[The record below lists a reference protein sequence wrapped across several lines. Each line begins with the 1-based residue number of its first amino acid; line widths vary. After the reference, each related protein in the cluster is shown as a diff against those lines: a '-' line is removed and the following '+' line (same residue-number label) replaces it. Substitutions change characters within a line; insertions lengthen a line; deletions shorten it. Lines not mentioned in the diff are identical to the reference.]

1 MTINPKPWGAT
12 LAVLS
17 LLGSAALQADLKVTV
32 NPAIKLAAA
41 PRIGLNLADWSTWG
55 AAQLMANVLQNP
67 GLEGVIDRTLVIVSQ
82 ADFRGFSDDTTW
94 TGRPD
99 GFWAGARYDVITGP
113 ARGTGGKLLDSR
125 QKGRDGLPV
134 FLYAEDG
141 PMLGPGDVVV
151 LTRTNDAE
159 LPAQWWWPKDLQAGQ
174 IHAETRDRRPGSPGA
189 RSLALET
196 FSAAKPARIL
206 HHLDAISA
214 RAGNLLPING
224 RWTLQFWARAGAPNS
239 SLKITLQRLGSSP
252 LLLETISPA
261 QDWQLIQRRFEAQD
275 NGPPGTVQLEFLAE
289 SGKLLLDDVSLA
301 PDNAD
306 PTGFRAEVVEVLQRV
321 QPGYLRDWQGQL
333 GDTWDNR
340 VAAPFARRATRYR
353 PGPDDGAYLYGLP
366 EFLDLCKRIGSK
378 PWVTLPT
385 TLMGPEYEAFG
396 QYLAQRMATDGF
408 DEIVVEFGNENWN
421 MMFRPGG
428 IPDPVILGRAASE
441 AFARVRKG
449 AGPGPRLRFAVDG
462 QHVNPER
469 ALKSLDNTPNADL
482 LVVAPYLLYK
492 LDEAEPADIWPKLF
506 EPDPFL
512 PKSFAGALQR
522 KRELA
527 VYEVNLHTTK
537 GNAPIDL
544 RNQVVAGAAAGSAL
558 AKRLIQAANQ
568 GVSRQCVWNLAQF
581 DAYLEDR
588 GSLVR
593 LWGIARDLGSSRRLR
608 PTGLALSMLNR
619 VLPGEVHALDFDSR
633 SALSVKSL
641 ADKGVVI
648 LEDWLGLGDLIHKF
662 DQAPPPLDPLAGM
675 AVRRPEGW
683 SLALVSSSP
692 NPEVV
697 TLDLPK
703 DNSPP
708 PRRLLRLVADTLVS
722 TNEDAE
728 MVKVVES
735 PLDHRAPLT
744 VDIPAYGFVVLLP

>member
-1 MTINPKPWGAT
+1 MRTKARPWGAT
-12 LAVLS
+12 LTVLS
-17 LLGSAALQADLKVTV
+17 LFGAAQVHAELKVTI
-32 NPAIKLAAA
+32 NPAVTIAAA
-41 PRIGLNLADWSTWG
+41 PRIGLNLADWSSWG
-55 AAQLMANVLQNP
+55 ASQLMANVLHNS
-67 GLEGVIDRTLVIVSQ
+67 GFEGVIDRTLVIVSQ

-113 ARGTGGKLLDSR
+113 ARGASGKVLDSR
-125 QKGRDGLPV
+125 QKSHDGLPV
-134 FLYAEDG
+134 FLYADDG
-141 PMLGPGDVVV
+141 PMLGPGDVVI
-151 LTRTNDAE
+151 LTRVNDLE
-159 LPAQWWWPKDLQAGQ
+159 LPAQWWWPNDLPAGQ
-174 IHAETRDRRPGSPGA
+174 IRAETHDKRPGSPGV
-189 RSLALET
+189 RSLSLET

-206 HHLDAISA
+206 HYLDAISP
-214 RAGNLLPING
+214 RAGKLLPING
-224 RWTLQFWARAGAPNS
+224 RWTLKFWVRAGAPGS
-239 SLKITLQRLGSSP
+239 TLKITLQRLRSSLIFQESLAP
-252 LLLETISPA
+252 S
-261 QDWQLIQRRFEAQD
+261 QDWQLIQHSFDAQD

-333 GDTWDNR
+333 GDIWDNR
-340 VAAPFARRATRYR
+340 IAQPFARRATRYR
-353 PGPDDGAYLYGLP
+353 PGPDDGAVLYGLP

-378 PWVTLPT
+378 PWVILPT
-385 TLMGPEYEAFG
+385 TLTGSEYEASG

-408 DEIVVEFGNENWN
+408 DEIVVEYGNENWN
-421 MMFRPGG
+421 MIFRPGG
-428 IPDPVILGRAASE
+428 IPNPVILGRAASE

-449 AGPGPRLRFAVDG
+449 AGPGANLRFALDG
-462 QHVNPER
+462 QHVNPDR

-512 PKSFAGALQR
+512 PKSFVGAMQR

-558 AKRLIQAANQ
+558 AKRLIQATNQ

-581 DAYLEDR
+581 DAYLEDHT
-588 GSLVR
+588 SLVR
-593 LWGIARDLGSSRRLR
+593 LWGIVRDLGPSRRLR

-619 VLPGEVHALDFDSR
+619 VLPGEVHTLDFDSGR
-633 SALSVKSL
+633 VISIRSL
-641 ADKGVVI
+641 AHSGVGK
-648 LEDWLGLGDLIHKF
+648 LEDWLGIRDLLQKF
-662 DQAPPPLDPLAGM
+662 DHTPPPLEPLAGM
-675 AVRRPEGW
+675 AIRGPEGW

-692 NPEVV
+692 NLEVV

-703 DNSPP
+703 DGSPP
-708 PRRLLRLVADTLVS
+708 PRRMLRLAADTLVS